1 MLAAAFHIDDGAFTK
16 LSVAYTLTELVAAV
30 VLDHRRPHPLMAD
43 RTTYRSAQAHLFH
56 TLFRQLADK
65 ARRAMVNLFTIQTAG
80 FRVGQRQFLHRAGY
94 TNVGQTAFF
103 FQTPAFIQRHLAWEH
118 TLFHTDNK
126 HLRELQAFRRV
137 QRHQLHCILPGIRLP
152 LARFQRRM
160 GEECLQRH

>member
-65 ARRAMVNLFTIQTAG
+65 ARRAMVNLFAIQTAG

-118 TLFHTDNK
+118 ALFHTDDK

-137 QRHQLHCILPGIRLP
+137 
-152 LARFQRRM
+152 
-160 GEECLQRH
+160 